1 MTILRIAKQ
10 LGMGELRSLAESNG
24 DAAVVLG
31 NIEQP
36 LPLKGIVARQVVE
49 SRLENMARGC
59 ARTGSYTEVRISDSA
74 KIANVVFGDG
84 KVHSGVR
91 TWYVAETEATRIQ
104 AGIDELNLDTVD
116 RILVTSSVA
125 QDFLTRRVPEGTVI
139 DLEEPASGQEAG
151 STSADVSRISWVG
164 SADLQ
169 DGLQDFFRIAAL
181 TDLPVRVM
189 WSTIPTSA
197 EFTAT
202 VAAMSVLGLEDRTE
216 FAVPG
221 TFEAFAEEARESA
234 DNGELWVCTVR
245 DVPARSAY
253 ELLLSEGAPMLS
265 FDSMY
270 VRDLERR
277 YPGAQILVSEGDV
290 QSAAERIAS
299 LRKVNA

>member
-10 LGMGELRSLAESNG
+10 LGMGELRSLAESDG

-36 LPLKGIVARQVVE
+36 LPLKGIVARQVAE

-74 KIANVVFGDG
+74 KIANVVFGDA
-84 KVHSGVR
+84 KAHSGVR
-91 TWYVAETEATRIQ
+91 TWYVAETEARRIQ

-125 QDFLTRRVPEGTVI
+125 QAFLTRRVPEGTVI

-151 STSADVSRISWVG
+151 ATSADVSRVSWVG

-169 DGLQDFFRIAAL
+169 DGLQDFLRIAAL

-189 WSTIPTSA
+189 WSTIPTSV

-299 LRKVNA
+299 LRKVNV

>member
-10 LGMGELRSLAESNG
+10 LGMGELRSLAESDG

-36 LPLKGIVARQVVE
+36 LPSEGIVARQVIDN
-49 SRLENMARGC
+49 RLENMARGC
-59 ARTGSYTEVRISDSA
+59 ARTGSYSEIRISDSA
-74 KIANVVFGDG
+74 KIANAVFGDA
-84 KVHSGVR
+84 KICSDMR
-91 TWYVAETEATRIQ
+91 TWYVEETDATRIQ
-104 AGIDELNLDTVD
+104 AGINELNMNTVD

-125 QDFLTRRVPEGTVI
+125 QAFLTRRVPGGTVI
-139 DLEEPASGQEAG
+139 DLEEPAPDREARE
-151 STSADVSRISWVG
+151 SFADVSRLSWIG

-169 DGLQDFFRIAAL
+169 DGLQDFLRIAAL
-181 TDLPVRVM
+181 TELPVRVM
-189 WSTIPTSA
+189 WSTIPTSV

-221 TFEAFAEEARESA
+221 TFEAFVEEARESA
-234 DNGELWVCTVR
+234 GNGELWVCTVR

-253 ELLLSEGAPMLS
+253 ELLLNEGAPMLS

-270 VRDLERR
+270 ARDLERR
-277 YPGAQILVSEGDV
+277 FPGAQIFVSEGDV
-290 QSAAERIAS
+290 QGAAESIAS
-299 LRKVNA
+299 LRKVSA